1 MKNKTVT
8 LHIRISPDL
17 LDLLSKDY
25 QNKKS
30 FSNCQGLT
38 FSEYIRK
45 ILLVSVT
52 R

>member
-8 LHIRISPDL
+8 LHIRINPDL
-17 LDLLSKDY
+17 LELLSTDY
-25 QNKKS
+25 KMEKLQSHNQS
-30 FSNCQGLT
+30 LT

-45 ILLVSVT
+45 ILLVHVT

>member
-8 LHIRISPDL
+8 LHIRINPDL
-17 LDLLSKDY
+17 LNLLENDY
-25 QNKKS
+25 KIKKS
-30 FSNCQGLT
+30 RTYKSGLT

-45 ILLVSVT
+45 ILLMYVT

>member
-8 LHIRISPDL
+8 LHIRINPDL
-17 LDLLSKDY
+17 LELISKDY
-25 QNKKS
+25 QVKKLMS
-30 FSNCQGLT
+30 YNQGLT

-45 ILLVSVT
+45 ILLVHVT